1 MAANETVQEK
11 KLRLTH
17 EAQRGREAEELLT
30 KFGDKWVMAAGEKA
44 LLDLLK
50 AENTEALMQVQAEY
64 RAASDLYG
72 KLKAAVSRGKR
83 AAETLHKEAM
93 NNG

>member
-1 MAANETVQEK
+1 MVANETAQER

-50 AENTEALMQVQAEY
+50 AEKTEALMQVQAEY
-64 RAASDLYG
+64 RAATDLYG

>member
-64 RAASDLYG
+64 RATTDLYG

>member
-1 MAANETVQEK
+1 MAASETAQEK

-64 RAASDLYG
+64 RAATDLYG

>member
-1 MAANETVQEK
+1 MAANETAQEK

-50 AENTEALMQVQAEY
+50 ADTTDALIRVQADY
-64 RAASDLYG
+64 RAAADLYG
-72 KLKAAVSRGKR
+72 KLKAIVSRGKR
-83 AAETLHKEAM
+83 AAEALHKEAM
-93 NNG
+93 SNG

>member
-1 MAANETVQEK
+1 MAADETVQEK

-50 AENTEALMQVQAEY
+50 AENTEALMQVQADY
-64 RAASDLYG
+64 RAATNLYG

>member
-1 MAANETVQEK
+1 MAADETAQER

-17 EAQRGREAEELLT
+17 EAQKGREAEELLT

-64 RAASDLYG
+64 RAATDLYG
-72 KLKAAVSRGKR
+72 KLKAAVSKGKR

>member
-1 MAANETVQEK
+1 MAADETAQEK

-44 LLDLLK
+44 LLDLLR
-50 AENTEALMQVQAEY
+50 AETADDLLRVQADY
-64 RAASDLYG
+64 RAKADLYG
-72 KLKAAVSRGKR
+72 TLKSAVSKGKR
-83 AAETLHKEAM
+83 AAEMLRKEAM
-93 NNG
+93 SNG

>member
-1 MAANETVQEK
+1 MVANETAQER

-50 AENTEALMQVQAEY
+50 AENTEALMQVQADY
-64 RAASDLYG
+64 RAATDLYG
-72 KLKAAVSRGKR
+72 KLKTAVSKGKR
-83 AAETLHKEAM
+83 AAEALHKEAM

>member
-1 MAANETVQEK
+1 MVANETAQEK

-64 RAASDLYG
+64 KAATDLYG

>member
-1 MAANETVQEK
+1 MAADETAQER

-17 EAQRGREAEELLT
+17 EAQKGREAEELLT

-64 RAASDLYG
+64 RAATDLYG

>member
-1 MAANETVQEK
+1 MVANETAQER

-64 RAASDLYG
+64 RAATDLYG
-72 KLKAAVSRGKR
+72 KLKAAVGRGKR

>member
-1 MAANETVQEK
+1 MAANETAQEK

-17 EAQRGREAEELLT
+17 EAQKGREAEELLT

-50 AENTEALMQVQAEY
+50 AETMGELWQVQAEY
-64 RAASDLYG
+64 KAATDLYG
-72 KLKAAVSRGKR
+72 KLKAAVSKGKR
-83 AAETLHKEAM
+83 AAEALHKEAM

>member
-1 MAANETVQEK
+1 MAADETAQEK

-64 RAASDLYG
+64 RAATDLYG

-83 AAETLHKEAM
+83 AAETLHKEAISR
-93 NNG
+93 N

>member
-1 MAANETVQEK
+1 MVVNETAQEK

-64 RAASDLYG
+64 RAATDLYG

>member
-1 MAANETVQEK
+1 MAANETAQEK

-50 AENTEALMQVQAEY
+50 ADTTDALIRVQADY
-64 RAASDLYG
+64 RAAADLYG
-72 KLKAAVSRGKR
+72 KLKATVSRGKR
-83 AAETLHKEAM
+83 AAEMLHKEAM
-93 NNG
+93 SNG

>member
-1 MAANETVQEK
+1 MVANETAQER

-64 RAASDLYG
+64 RAATDLYG

>member
-1 MAANETVQEK
+1 MVANETAQEK

-44 LLDLLK
+44 LLYLLK

-64 RAASDLYG
+64 RAATDLYG

>member
-1 MAANETVQEK
+1 MAADETVQEK

-64 RAASDLYG
+64 RAATDLYG

>member
-44 LLDLLK
+44 LLDMLK
-50 AENTEALMQVQAEY
+50 ADTAEALVQVQADY
-64 RAASDLYG
+64 RAATDLYG
-72 KLKAAVSRGKR
+72 KLKAAFSKGKR
-83 AAETLHKEAM
+83 AAEALHKEAM
-93 NNG
+93 SNG

>member
-1 MAANETVQEK
+1 MVANETAQER

-17 EAQRGREAEELLT
+17 EAQKGREAEELLT

-50 AENTEALMQVQAEY
+50 AENAEALMQVQADY
-64 RAASDLYG
+64 RAATDLYG
-72 KLKAAVSRGKR
+72 KLKASVSKGKR
-83 AAETLHKEAM
+83 AAEALHKEAM

>member
-1 MAANETVQEK
+1 MAADETAQEK

-50 AENTEALMQVQAEY
+50 AETADELLRVQADY
-64 RAASDLYG
+64 HAATDLYG
-72 KLKAAVSRGKR
+72 KLKSAVSKGKR
-83 AAETLHKEAM
+83 AAEMLHKEVT

>member
-1 MAANETVQEK
+1 MAADETAQEK

-64 RAASDLYG
+64 RAATDLYG

-83 AAETLHKEAM
+83 AAETLHKEAL

>member
-1 MAANETVQEK
+1 MAANETAQEK

-50 AENTEALMQVQAEY
+50 ADTTEALMQVQADY
-64 RAASDLYG
+64 RAATDLYG
-72 KLKAAVSRGKR
+72 SLRAAVSKGKR
-83 AAETLHKEAM
+83 AAEMLHKEAM
-93 NNG
+93 SNG

>member
-50 AENTEALMQVQAEY
+50 ADTAEALVQVQADY
-64 RAASDLYG
+64 RAATDLYG
-72 KLKAAVSRGKR
+72 SLRAAVSKGKR
-83 AAETLHKEAM
+83 AAEMLHKEAM
-93 NNG
+93 SNG

>member
-1 MAANETVQEK
+1 MSADETAQEK

-64 RAASDLYG
+64 RAATDLYG

-83 AAETLHKEAM
+83 AAEALHKEAM
-93 NNG
+93 SNG

>member
-1 MAANETVQEK
+1 MAASETAKEK

-17 EAQRGREAEELLT
+17 EAQQGRDAEELLA
-30 KFGDKWVMAAGEKA
+30 KFGDKWVEAAGEKA

-50 AENTEALMQVQAEY
+50 AKNPDELLQVQADY
-64 RAASDLYG
+64 RAATNLYG
-72 KLKAAVSRGKR
+72 RLRSAVAKGKR
-83 AAETLHKEAM
+83 AAEMLHKEAI

>member
-1 MAANETVQEK
+1 MAADETVQEK

-30 KFGDKWVMAAGEKA
+30 KFGDKWVTAAGEKA

-50 AENTEALMQVQAEY
+50 AETADELLRVQADY
-64 RAASDLYG
+64 RAATDLYG
-72 KLKAAVSRGKR
+72 KLKSAVSKGKR
-83 AAETLHKEAM
+83 AAEMLHKEVT

>member
-1 MAANETVQEK
+1 MAADETVQEK

-17 EAQRGREAEELLT
+17 EAQKGRDAEEMLT
-30 KFGDKWVMAAGEKA
+30 KFGDKWVMAAGERA

-50 AENTEALMQVQAEY
+50 AESTEALMQVQADY
-64 RAASDLYG
+64 RAATDLYG
-72 KLKAAVSRGKR
+72 KLKMAVSKGKR
-83 AAETLHKEAM
+83 AAEALHKEAL

>member
-1 MAANETVQEK
+1 MAADETAQEK

-30 KFGDKWVMAAGEKA
+30 KFGDKWVLAAGEKA

-50 AENTEALMQVQAEY
+50 AESTEALMQVQADY
-64 RAASDLYG
+64 RAATDLYG
-72 KLKAAVSRGKR
+72 KLKMAVSKGKR
-83 AAETLHKEAM
+83 AAEMLHKEALS
-93 NNG
+93 NG